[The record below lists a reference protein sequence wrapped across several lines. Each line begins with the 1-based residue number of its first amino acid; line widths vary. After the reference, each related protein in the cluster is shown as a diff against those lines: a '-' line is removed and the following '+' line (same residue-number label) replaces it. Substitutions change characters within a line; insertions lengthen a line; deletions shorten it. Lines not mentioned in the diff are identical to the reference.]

1 MSTVSSTNFLTSLG
15 AGSGIDTKALA
26 QNLANAE
33 IQPQKDAVNVKLT
46 KVQSKISGYGYI
58 KSALLSLKDAFGKIY
73 NASDFNSITP
83 NNSQPT
89 AFGVTSA
96 AASAGSYN
104 IEVKKIALAQR
115 TVTADPGFTSP
126 DTPLNGGA
134 TNAFDLNLAIGGAT
148 PTIHVTTATPA
159 GMVSAINNAKLGVT
173 AALINTGSGYKM
185 VVTGDTGAAKS
196 FTLSSTASD
205 VTFDPTNLQDAQ
217 DASFKVN
224 GLSVT
229 RTTNTVNDVIDGVTL
244 NLYTPTTGN
253 ARLDLNR
260 DTTAIKANLTA
271 VVTAYNDLENTL
283 KELGNSKSTIKDI
296 GGSMVGDSLLQT
308 IRNQVRNMVV
318 GKSTAPG
325 ITDNSVIKAG
335 RDVGLSVD
343 RTGQLTLDSTK
354 LDAALQNHFDDVV
367 KMFTAG
373 TNNKS
378 VFAVNAGVAGDTF
391 NGIDKM
397 LRSTGV
403 MTLQTDSA
411 NKQVTKY
418 QADMTKL
425 DTKLQQTLD
434 RYTKQFSVMDSIVG
448 NSTATRTS
456 LTNTFNAMN
465 NTKN

>member
-1 MSTVSSTNFLTSLG
+1 MTAVTTTNFLTTLG

-33 IQPQKDAVNVKLT
+33 IQPQKDAVNAKLT
-46 KVQSKISGYGYI
+46 KTQSKISAYGYI
-58 KSALLSLKDAFGKIY
+58 KSALSSLKDAFGKIY

-83 NNSQPT
+83 NNSQPN
-89 AFGVTSA
+89 AFGVSST

-104 IEVKKIALAQR
+104 IEVSKIALAQR
-115 TVTADPGFTSP
+115 TVTADPGYIDP
-126 DTPLNGGA
+126 NAALNGDA
-134 TNAFDLNLAIGGAT
+134 SNAFDLNLTTGGSTQA
-148 PTIHVTTATPA
+148 IHVTNSTPA
-159 GMVSAINNAKLGVT
+159 GMVSAINDAKLGVT
-173 AALINTGSGYKM
+173 ASLINTGSGYKM

-196 FTLSSTASD
+196 FSLASTATD
-205 VTFDPTNLQDAQ
+205 VAFASTNLQDAQ
-217 DASFKVN
+217 DAAFKVN
-224 GLSVT
+224 GLPVT
-229 RTTNTVNDVIDGVTL
+229 RTSNTVNDVIDGVTL
-244 NLYTPTTGN
+244 NLYTPTTGS

-271 VVTAYNDLENTL
+271 IVTAYNDLENTL
-283 KELGNSKSTIKDI
+283 KELGNSKSTIKDV
-296 GGSMVGDSLLQT
+296 GGSMVGDSLLTT

-318 GKSTAPG
+318 GNSTTPG
-325 ITDNSVIKAG
+325 TVIKAG

-343 RTGQLTLDSTK
+343 RTGQLTLDNTK
-354 LDAALQNHFDDVV
+354 LDNALQNHFDDVV

-378 VFAVNAGVAGDTF
+378 VYAVNVGVAGDAF

-397 LRSTGV
+397 LRSTGII
-403 MTLQTDSA
+403 TLQTDSA
-411 NKQVTKY
+411 TKQVTKY
-418 QADMTKL
+418 QDDLTKL

-456 LTNTFNAMN
+456 LTSTFNAMN